1 MHGLRQ
7 AIQQEDT
14 GYKSEPTQ
22 EQIGFRLLWPNR
34 IPSGDELLK
43 TQMNRDRVYRRFE
56 RKPLTAHKVE
66 RLWKFKRDDVDQWVR
81 QGKAA
86 EDAENR

>member
-1 MHGLRQ
+1 M
-7 AIQQEDT
+7 
-14 GYKSEPTQ
+14 
-22 EQIGFRLLWPNR
+22 
-34 IPSGDELLK
+34 K

-56 RKPLTAHKVE
+56 RKPLTAHKIG

-81 QGKAA
+81 PGKAA